1 MSAGDAGASI
11 SIRHDEAAHRFAT
24 RVDGVEGFVE
34 YEPSQRT
41 LVLTHTIVP
50 EAIGGRGI
58 AGKLVQAVYDHAR
71 DHGLKVLPRCSYAVS
86 WIQRHPEY
94 ADVAA

>member
-1 MSAGDAGASI
+1 MTHDDV
-11 SIRHDEAAHRFAT
+11 SIRHDRADHRFVT

-34 YEPSQRT
+34 YEDAPGL

-58 AGKLVQAVYDHAR
+58 AGKLVEAAYAYAR
-71 DHGLKVLPRCSYAVS
+71 SAGLKVVPSCSYAAV
-86 WIQRHPEY
+86 WIGRHPEY